1 MTKLWRA
8 GISTI
13 IDGCITR
20 APEKGTVIK
29 MARVGII
36 GFAHGHV
43 FAFGDR
49 WQKQPELDA
58 SIVCGWDHDGQ
69 RGEEGC
75 AKLGARYVSDIN
87 AMLRDES
94 IDSVVI
100 SCETSLHAD
109 YVEMAAAARKRIIC
123 YKPVALT
130 LRQADRIVEAVDK
143 YGVPFSMGWQMRA
156 DRQNIKIKELLDSGA
171 FGKIYT
177 IRRRHGLATQK
188 MANFENLWHASPEYN
203 RDIFADDAAHP
214 MDFIY
219 WLMGMPETVTAE
231 FATMENPKIPND
243 NGIALLRYAGGA
255 IAEVSCNFVC
265 LAAENTVEV
274 YCEKGTILLSYGD
287 VPSTAVPHDLNGLK
301 WILDGDRDWTYSNI
315 PSPVSHG
322 ERIAGQAEALA
333 GFLNGRR
340 APVAT
345 AQEARDALILVLA
358 CYVSN
363 REGRR
368 VAVDELDKIYLV

>member
-1 MTKLWRA
+1 MVK
-8 GISTI
+8 
-13 IDGCITR
+13 
-20 APEKGTVIK
+20 
-29 MARVGII
+29 VGII

-43 FAFGDR
+43 FSYGDR
-49 WQKQPELDA
+49 WQKQPGLGV
-58 SIVCGWDHDGQ
+58 SIAYGWDHDGQ
-69 RGEEGC
+69 RGRDGC
-75 AKLGARYVSDIN
+75 AKLGAEFTPDVET
-87 AMLRDES
+87 MLADKN
-94 IDSVVI
+94 IGGVVI

-109 YVEMAAAARKRIIC
+109 YIEMAAAAGKAILC

-130 LRQADRIVEAVDK
+130 LKEADRIVAAVEK
-143 YGVPFSMGWQMRA
+143 YGVRFSMGWQMRA
-156 DRQNIKIKELLDSGA
+156 DPQNIKIKELLDGGA

-188 MANFENLWHASPEYN
+188 MANFENLWHASPVYN
-203 RDIFADDAAHP
+203 RDIFADDASHP

-231 FATMENPKIPND
+231 FSTMENPKIPND
-243 NGIALLRYAGGA
+243 NGIALMRYAGGA
-255 IAEVSCNFVC
+255 VAEVSCNFVC

-333 GFLNGRR
+333 GFLTGKRG
-340 APVAT
+340 PVAT
-345 AQEARDALILVLA
+345 VKEARDALIMVLA

-368 VAVDELDKIYLV
+368 VGVNEYEKLYEV